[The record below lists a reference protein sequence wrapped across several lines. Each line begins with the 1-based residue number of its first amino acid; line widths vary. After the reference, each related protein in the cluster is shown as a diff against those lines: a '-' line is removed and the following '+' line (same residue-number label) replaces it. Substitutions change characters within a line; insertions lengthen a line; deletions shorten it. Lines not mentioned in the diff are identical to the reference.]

1 MLGIGLFTGPVEQ
14 TDQPLMAFRR
24 RTGAVELPGEILLS
38 QLLEELPDPAT
49 GAAPQTGSII
59 ARTVRTSEDVANRTL
74 VDVGRPALDPVEK
87 LAVMKACPRLIPV
100 REAGPERS
108 GLVGQHD
115 AQLQV
120 LLCLA
125 EVQIEQEFEWPDVV
139 QRDELGGP
147 AMFSGDLERNV
158 GQEVVDQLRF
168 RPGDTDIC
176 PPRAFRAAE
185 QDDLGQARDEGSVVL
200 RLDGSGLAT

>member
-59 ARTVRTSEDVANRTL
+59 ARAIRTSEDVANRTL
-74 VDVGRPALDPVEK
+74 VDVGRPDLDPVEK
-87 LAVMKACPRLIPV
+87 LVVMKACPRLIPV

-108 GLVGQHD
+108 GLVGPHD
-115 AQLQV
+115 AQISQGEILQV

-125 EVQIEQEFEWPDVV
+125 EVQIEQEFERPDVV

-176 PPRAFRAAE
+176 PPRAFRAA
-185 QDDLGQARDEGSVVL
+185 D
-200 RLDGSGLAT
+200 